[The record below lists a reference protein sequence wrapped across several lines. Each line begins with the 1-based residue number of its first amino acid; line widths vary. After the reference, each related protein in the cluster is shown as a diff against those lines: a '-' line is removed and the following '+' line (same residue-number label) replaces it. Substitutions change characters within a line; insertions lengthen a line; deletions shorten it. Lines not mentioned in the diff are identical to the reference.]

1 MTVFSDYSIC
11 ITKIHGLETMKDYR
25 AFAEEAVSRFGYRL
39 VRFGAWSVKELPF
52 GLKETRQYSEA
63 KSTYYDDLN
72 LMDINGI
79 SFEATNVK
87 GSHIANFFLGFKFRH
102 KIGLAHAQLTLE
114 SDTERDDP
122 QFAQTE
128 TFIEMLEGV
137 SDIQFLQSDR
147 MDSEKWVDSFA
158 SGHGHANRRN
168 DFENKV
174 AFSISDGRLRHH
186 KPPFLF
192 AYNLIKMDADILRP
206 FPEHVS
212 IKEEGGYVTL
222 LFPRCIGKELWHY
235 PQYPEWMSV
244 YTTLKEHGILVVDE
258 KLETMIE
265 EAAHV

>member
-25 AFAEEAVSRFGYRL
+25 VFAEEAIARFGYRL
-39 VRFGAWSVKELPF
+39 VRFGAWPERKLPP
-52 GLKETRQYSEA
+52 GYKSSRQYSKA
-63 KSTYYDDLN
+63 KSTYYDDL
-72 LMDINGI
+72 DIADIDSI

-87 GSHIANFFLGFKFRH
+87 GSHITNFFLDFHFRYEA
-102 KIGLAHAQLTLE
+102 GLTYVHLTLD
-114 SDTERDDP
+114 SDVERDDP
-122 QFAQTE
+122 KLVQTE
-128 TFIEMLEGV
+128 TFIEMLGSV
-137 SDIQFLQSDR
+137 SDIRFLQSDR

-168 DFENKV
+168 DFENEV

-186 KPPFLF
+186 NLPFLF

-222 LFPRCIGKELWHY
+222 LFPRCVGKELWRY

-244 YTTLKEHGILVVDE
+244 YTTLKEHGILVVDK

-265 EAAHV
+265 EATRA

>member
-11 ITKIHGLETMKDYR
+11 ITKIHGLETVKDYR
-25 AFAEEAVSRFGYRL
+25 AFAEEAVARFGYRL
-39 VRFGAWSVKELPF
+39 IRFGAWSVNKLPS
-52 GLKETRQYSEA
+52 GYKSPRQYSKA
-63 KSTYYDDLN
+63 KSTYYDDLAIAD
-72 LMDINGI
+72 LNGI
-79 SFEATNVK
+79 SFDATNVK
-87 GSHIANFFLGFKFRH
+87 GSHIANFFLRFNFQH
-102 KIGLAHAQLTLE
+102 EIALTYVQLTLE

-137 SDIQFLQSDR
+137 SDIRFLQSDR

-158 SGHGHANRRN
+158 AGNGHANRRN
-168 DFENKV
+168 AFENKV
-174 AFSISDGRLRHH
+174 AHNISQAKIIHR

-235 PQYPEWMSV
+235 PQYPEWVSV
-244 YTTLKEHGILVVDE
+244 YTTLKEHGILVVDN

-265 EAAHV
+265 EAARA